1 MKTSYSKYTDLKT
14 VTEAF
19 GLSLKRD
26 SLFPKTIEKIA
37 PSVWLIESIRL
48 AYKAG
53 FDSEKERSERLVSPV
68 LTALLAQNDDQ
79 LTIYSGH
86 QLNVDKSKGLVGECD
101 YLLSL
106 GKKVIEVVQ
115 SPLFSVVEAKRQDMV
130 WGTSQ
135 CTAQMVGANLYNQAD
150 GVHLPYLYGATTDG
164 VEWRFMKLENNTL
177 YIAEEIGSLEN
188 LPTLLGMLQFI
199 LEDCKKFE
207 VKTA

>member
-26 SLFPKTIEKIA
+26 RLFPNTIEKIA

-68 LTALLAQNDDQ
+68 LTALLAQNDEQ

-86 QLNVDKSKGLVGECD
+86 QLNVDKSRGLVGECD

-135 CTAQMVGANLYNQAD
+135 CTAQMVGAQILNEQD
-150 GVHLPYLYGATTDG
+150 GVNFPTIYGCVTTGTDWQFLKLENQLITIENNLKYIIELPYL
-164 VEWRFMKLENNTL
+164 
-177 YIAEEIGSLEN
+177 
-188 LPTLLGMLQFI
+188 LGTFQRIVDEF
-199 LEDCKKFE
+199 
-207 VKTA
+207 

>member
-26 SLFPKTIEKIA
+26 SLFPKTIAKIE
-37 PSVWLIESIRL
+37 PSGWLIESIRL

-68 LTALLAQNDDQ
+68 LTALLAQNDEQ

-86 QLNVDKSKGLVGECD
+86 QLNVDKSRGLVGECD

-106 GKKVIEVVQ
+106 GKKVIEVIQ
-115 SPLFSVVEAKRQDMV
+115 SP
-130 WGTSQ
+130 
-135 CTAQMVGANLYNQAD
+135 
-150 GVHLPYLYGATTDG
+150 
-164 VEWRFMKLENNTL
+164 
-177 YIAEEIGSLEN
+177 
-188 LPTLLGMLQFI
+188 I
-199 LEDCKKFE
+199 L
-207 VKTA
+207 A